1 MIRSVIIDDE
11 KNCLEMMEYLLL
23 KHCPQV
29 KVLQLC
35 RSAQEGISAIEAH
48 KPDLVFLDI
57 EMPRMNGF
65 DMLKSMNDI
74 RFNVIFTTAYD
85 QFAIK
90 AFRFSAIDYLLKP
103 IDPEE
108 LREAVG
114 KHESMNR
121 PLSKPQLDSLYEH
134 MGNKGEGLRKIALT
148 TSESLIFVDTEKIIC
163 CESDSNYTYFHLQ
176 GGEKILV
183 SKTLKEAEELLS
195 GMGFFRIHASYLINM
210 KHVAKFVRGDGGYVL
225 MSNNQHITVSRKKKE
240 EFFDLFSR
248 L

>member
-1 MIRSVIIDDE
+1 M
-11 KNCLEMMEYLLL
+11 LEYLLL

-35 RSAQEGISAIEAH
+35 KSAQEGIEAIEKH
-48 KPDLVFLDI
+48 QPDLVFLDI

-65 DMLKSMNDI
+65 DMLKAIPDI
-74 RFNVIFTTAYD
+74 KFNVIFTTAYD

-103 IDPEE
+103 VDPDE
-108 LREAVG
+108 LKEAVA
-114 KHESMNR
+114 KYETMKR
-121 PLSKPQLDSLYEH
+121 PVTKPQLDSLYENI
-134 MGNKGEGLRKIALT
+134 GNKGNEIRKIALT
-148 TSESLIFVDTEKIIC
+148 TAESLIFIDTDRIIC
-163 CESDSNYTYFHLQ
+163 CESDSNYTYFHLSE
-176 GGEKILV
+176 GEKILV

-210 KHVAKFVRGDGGYVL
+210 KHVVKFVRGDGGYVL